1 MQTRIWSAVSNSDAY
16 FTQIQY
22 GGEHEE
28 KTLARLFSTVSHSY
42 QWFPGAKEEKRKMN
56 SSEKF
61 YDVERVITKR
71 DICGKV
77 QYKIVCEGRY

>member
-42 QWFPGAKEEKRKMN
+42 QWFPGAKEEKK
-56 SSEKF
+56 E
-61 YDVERVITKR
+61 DE
-71 DICGKV
+71 
-77 QYKIVCEGRY
+77 Q